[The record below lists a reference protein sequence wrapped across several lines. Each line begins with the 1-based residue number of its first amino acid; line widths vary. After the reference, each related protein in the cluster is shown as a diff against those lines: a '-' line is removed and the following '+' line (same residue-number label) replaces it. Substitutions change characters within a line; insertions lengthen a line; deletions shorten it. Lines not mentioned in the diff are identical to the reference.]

1 MEKWNDTFTKSLAA
15 SSVRE
20 RWSTAV
26 HATLISYNS
35 TRHSVTKH
43 IPAVVL
49 YSHICKSL
57 DQVPEDYRSL
67 FQRELQK
74 YASWEAMKVLVA
86 KEVKVLQVN
95 SFN

>member
-20 RWSTAV
+20 RWSEAV
-26 HATLISYNS
+26 HPTVISYNC
-35 TRHSVTKH
+35 TRHSVIKH

-49 YSHICKSL
+49 YSHICKSI
-57 DQVPEDYRSL
+57 DQVPEEYRSL
-67 FQRELQK
+67 VQREQQK
-74 YASWEAMKVLVA
+74 YASWDAMKVLVA
-86 KEVKVLQVN
+86 KEVKVLEAF